1 MNTLKI
7 KELIQEFK
15 EGTLPRLR
23 MLKGYYDGRHA
34 ILLDKKEAG
43 KPQNKIVNN
52 FCKNITDTTV
62 GYFMGTPVSYGSDDK
77 ELISE
82 LVRINNYNDEQFV
95 NSRLS
100 KDLSV
105 YGMACEMLY
114 LDENKEIRVVPCD
127 ITSVIPVWSSTVE
140 RELVGAI
147 RLATGE
153 DSSHTRVEV
162 YDDKEICVYSLD
174 AGGNMQKTD
183 TYAHYFGAVP
193 LNFYFNNSD
202 ATGDFEPI
210 ITLVDAYNKLQS
222 ESVNDFELFADSYLA
237 ITGMS
242 DTQSEDIER
251 LRENRVLLLDEG
263 GHAEWLVKSVN
274 DGYIENLKSRIS
286 SDIYRFSGSV
296 DMTDDTIGQSASGIA
311 IKYRLLNFENRV
323 SVTERFFK
331 KGLARRYEMIC
342 TLLSLLGKS
351 YDWRNIKMVFSRN
364 IPENPADSAVY
375 AEKMSGIVSKRTL
388 LEALPMV
395 DDAEGELERIKSE
408 MADTAVGV
416 SNKIDSEE

>member
-1 MNTLKI
+1 MDTLKI
-7 KELIQEFK
+7 KELIQEFN

-62 GYFMGTPVSYGSDDK
+62 GYFMGTPVSYDSDDK
-77 ELISE
+77 DLICE
-82 LVRINNYNDEQFV
+82 ILKIYDYNDEQFV

-114 LDENKEIRVVPCD
+114 LDKDKEIRIVPCD
-127 ITSVIPVWSSTVE
+127 VTSVIPVWSDTVE
-140 RELVGAI
+140 KDLVGAI
-147 RLATGE
+147 RVAKGESETGA
-153 DSSHTRVEV
+153 RVEV
-162 YDDKEICVYSLD
+162 YDDKEVNIYSLD
-174 AGGNMQKTD
+174 AGGNMRKTD
-183 TYAHYFGAVP
+183 TYPHYFGSVP

-202 ATGDFEPI
+202 ATGDFESV

-242 DTQSEDIER
+242 ETQSEDIER

-263 GHAEWLVKSVN
+263 GHAEWLVKNVN

-296 DMTDDTIGQSASGIA
+296 DMTDDTVGQSASGIA

-323 SVTERFFK
+323 SGTERFFK
-331 KGLARRYEMIC
+331 KGLARRNEMIC
-342 TLLSLLGKS
+342 AFLSLLGKE
-351 YDWRNIKMVFSRN
+351 YDWRKIKMTFTRN
-364 IPENPADSAVY
+364 IPENPTDSATY
-375 AEKMSGIVSKRTL
+375 AEKMSKIISKRTL
-388 LEALPMV
+388 LENLPIV
-395 DDAEGELERIKSE
+395 DDVGGELERIKSE
-408 MADTAVGV
+408 INDTS
-416 SNKIDSEE
+416 SNILPNDEGEN